1 MLPGPRMLSTLPP
14 IHDAPDPERPRERIL
29 RTGTVTLG
37 DKELLALLIGTGVRD
52 RPALELATDLM
63 RRFGG
68 IAGISRA
75 SPRELALITGIGT
88 AGAARIAAAFELG
101 RRVVDLS
108 HHRQSLARPED
119 VYRVLAPRFAGLTQE
134 LFIAVGMDVRN
145 GLLDAVEIARGSVA
159 SVEVHPR
166 EVFRPLIRMAAAG
179 AVLVHNHPTGDPSP
193 SPEDVELTRRLR
205 RVGRLIGIPIVDHVI
220 IGDRQYC
227 SICEWLGAMLDRG

>member
-1 MLPGPRMLSTLPP
+1 MPSTP
-14 IHDAPDPERPRERIL
+14 IIHEASERPRERLL

-37 DKELLALLIGTGVRD
+37 DKDLLALLIGTGVRD
-52 RPALELATDLM
+52 HPALEVAAELM
-63 RRFGG
+63 RRSGG

-75 SPRELALITGIGT
+75 SPRELALINGIGS

-101 RRVVDLS
+101 RRVVDLV
-108 HHRQSLARPED
+108 HHRQVLSRPED

-134 LFIAVGMDVRN
+134 LFVAVGVDIRN
-145 GLLDAVEIARGSVA
+145 GLLDVVEVGRGSIA

-179 AVLVHNHPTGDPSP
+179 AVIVHNHPSGDPTP
-193 SPEDVELTRRLR
+193 SREDLELTRRLR
-205 RVGRLIGIPIVDHVI
+205 QVGRVIGIPVVDHVV

-227 SICEWLGAMLDRG
+227 SICEWLGAELDRG